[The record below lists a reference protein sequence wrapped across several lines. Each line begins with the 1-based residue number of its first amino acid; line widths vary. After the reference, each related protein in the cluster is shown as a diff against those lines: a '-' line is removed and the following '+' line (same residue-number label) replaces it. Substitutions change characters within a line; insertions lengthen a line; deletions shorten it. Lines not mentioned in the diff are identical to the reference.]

1 MLNDNSGGEQVIKES
16 NLPIF
21 PSSPVAPAKSLDSSQ
36 VYEALRKSEERY
48 RELVEHANSI
58 ILRCDRNGRIT
69 SFNEYAQ
76 QLFGY
81 SEAEIIGRHLVGTI
95 VAASE
100 TSGRDLRKL
109 IDDICDHPQEHRYNI
124 NENVTKSGKR
134 VWIAWTNKILSDEK
148 GRPNGILSIGT
159 DITKQRLLE
168 EELRQAQ
175 KMQAIGELAGGIAHD
190 FNNMIHGISG
200 YAEVIQQIAEDPR
213 ISEYT
218 NHILTTARHAA
229 ELTKQLLTFARK
241 GNYQLKDCNTHEITR
256 DVCAMLGRTI
266 DRRIRIEQFLEANRP
281 HVIGDPAQLKSAL
294 LNIGIN
300 AKDAMP
306 GGGTLRFASSNL
318 AIAKTTT
325 IADFEVQ
332 PGHYLLITISDNG
345 TGMTPEV
352 RRRIFEPFFTTKE
365 SGRGAGLGLAAVHG
379 TIHLHKG
386 AIQCYSHEGKG
397 STFKLYLPISEAH
410 PNTASQKSA
419 ASSAKSKLN
428 IMVVDDEAIV
438 RSYSK
443 TLFEMNGHSVVT
455 FATAEQAI
463 TYYRQHCDQVD
474 LVILDMIMPGMDGQ
488 ELFAFLRRINPE
500 VKAILSTGYSV
511 DSKVQEVITDG
522 VLDCIQKPFTYEQL
536 SKKIEEMITSGL
548 LEPTK

>member
-1 MLNDNSGGEQVIKES
+1 MIKDNR
-16 NLPIF
+16 LPVF
-21 PSSPVAPAKSLDSSQ
+21 PSSPIVTGGQNRDSLQ

-58 ILRCDRNGRIT
+58 IMRCDRHGRVT

-95 VAASE
+95 VPASE
-100 TSGRDLRKL
+100 SSGRDLRQL
-109 IDDICDHPQEHRYNI
+109 IQHVCDHPQEHRYNI
-124 NENVTKSGKR
+124 NENITKSGKR
-134 VWIAWTNKILSDEK
+134 VWIAWTNKILSDEN
-148 GRPNGILSIGT
+148 GRPTGILSIGT

-256 DVCAMLGRTI
+256 DVCAMLERTI
-266 DRRIRIEQFLEANRP
+266 DRRIRVEQQLEAGRP
-281 HVIGDPAQLKSAL
+281 HVVGDPAQLKSAL

-306 GGGTLRFASSNL
+306 NGGILRFASSNITFER
-318 AIAKTTT
+318 AAT

-332 PGHYLLITISDNG
+332 PGHYLLITIRDSG
-345 TGMTPEV
+345 TGMPPEV

-365 SGRGAGLGLAAVHG
+365 CGRGAGLGLAAVHG

-386 AIQCYSHEGKG
+386 AIQCHSIEGEG
-397 STFKLYLPISEAH
+397 STFNLYLPIAEAKTNKQ
-410 PNTASQKSA
+410 PSQAESLSA
-419 ASSAKSKLN
+419 NRQLR

-443 TLFEMNGHSVVT
+443 TLFEMNGHSVST
-455 FATAEQAI
+455 FASAEQAI
-463 TYYRQHCDQVD
+463 TYYRQHYEQVD

-500 VKAILSTGYSV
+500 VKALLSTGFSV
-511 DSKVQEVITDG
+511 DSKVQEVIADG
-522 VLDCIQKPFTYEQL
+522 VLDCIQKPFTYDRL
-536 SKKIEEMITSGL
+536 SKKIEELIFSGQL
-548 LEPTK
+548 TTPETRN

>member
-1 MLNDNSGGEQVIKES
+1 MIKEN

-21 PSSPVAPAKSLDSSQ
+21 PSSPAIVSASDRGSSQ

-58 ILRCDRNGRIT
+58 IMRCDQHGHIT

-81 SEAEIIGRHLVGTI
+81 CEAEVVGRHLIGTI
-95 VAASE
+95 VPASE
-100 TSGRDLRKL
+100 TSGRDLRQL
-109 IDDICDHPQEHRYNI
+109 MEHICQFPQEHRYNI
-124 NENVTKSGKR
+124 NENITKCGKR
-134 VWIAWTNKILSDEK
+134 VWIAWTNKITSDEK
-148 GRPNGILSIGT
+148 GNPTGILSIGS

-200 YAEVIQQIAEDPR
+200 YAEVIQQISTDIR
-213 ISEYT
+213 INEYT
-218 NHILTTARHAA
+218 NHILTTARHAS

-241 GNYQLKDCNTHEITR
+241 GKYQLKACNTHEIIR
-256 DVCAMLGRTI
+256 DVCAMLARTI
-266 DRRIRIEQFLEANRP
+266 DRRIEIDQQLKANRP
-281 HVIGDPAQLKSAL
+281 HIMGDPAQLKSAL

-306 GGGTLRFASSNL
+306 SGGSLTFGTTNVSIDKPIS
-318 AIAKTTT
+318 
-325 IADFEVQ
+325 IADFEI
-332 PGHYLLITISDNG
+332 PAGHYLLITITDNG
-345 TGMTPEV
+345 SGMSDEI
-352 RRRIFEPFFTTKE
+352 RLRIFEPFFTTKE

-386 AIQCYSHEGKG
+386 AIQCNSWEGEG
-397 STFKLYLPISEAH
+397 SCFKLYLPISKA
-410 PNTASQKSA
+410 PIIKQTYQ
-419 ASSAKSKLN
+419 AKKLAKERRLR

-438 RSYSK
+438 RTYSK
-443 TLFEMNGHSVVT
+443 ALFEMNGHSVVA

-463 TYYRQHCDQVD
+463 SYYRKYSDQVD
-474 LVILDMIMPGMDGQ
+474 LVLLDMIMPGMDGQ
-488 ELFAFLRRINPE
+488 ELFAFLKRINPN

-511 DSKVQEVITDG
+511 DSKVQEVIAEG
-522 VLDCIQKPFTYEQL
+522 VLDCIQKPFTFERL
-536 SKKIEEMITSGL
+536 TKKIEEMIASGKINL
-548 LEPTK
+548 PS

>member
-1 MLNDNSGGEQVIKES
+1 MIKES
-16 NLPIF
+16 NLPFF
-21 PSSPVAPAKSLDSSQ
+21 PSSPALASTHDLDSNQ
-36 VYEALRKSEERY
+36 IYEALRKSEERY

-58 ILRCDRNGRIT
+58 IMRCDRNGRIT

-95 VAASE
+95 VPASE

-124 NENVTKSGKR
+124 NENITKSGKR
-134 VWIAWTNKILSDEK
+134 VWIAWTNKIMSDER
-148 GRPNGILSIGT
+148 GCPNGILSIGT

-200 YAEVIQQIAEDPR
+200 YAEVIQQISKDSR

-266 DRRIRIEQFLEANRP
+266 DRRIRIEQLLEANRP
-281 HVIGDPAQLKSAL
+281 HIIGDPAQLKSAL

-306 GGGTLRFASSNL
+306 NGGTLRFTSSN
-318 AIAKTTT
+318 ITFNKGMT

-345 TGMTPEV
+345 TGMPPEV

-386 AIQCYSHEGKG
+386 AIRCHSQEGEG
-397 STFKLYLPISEAH
+397 STFKLYLPISKAREEKQGK
-410 PNTASQKSA
+410 PAS
-419 ASSAKSKLN
+419 ASPAQRKLN

-443 TLFEMNGHSVVT
+443 TLFEMNGHKVVT

-463 TYYRQHCDQVD
+463 TYYRQHCDRVD

-500 VKAILSTGYSV
+500 VKALLSTGYSV
-511 DSKVQEVITDG
+511 DSKVQEVISEG
-522 VLDCIQKPFTYEQL
+522 VLDCIQKPFTYERL
-536 SKKIEEMITSGL
+536 SKKIEELIASGQL
-548 LEPTK
+548 ISTK

>member
-1 MLNDNSGGEQVIKES
+1 MIKE
-16 NLPIF
+16 NRLPVF
-21 PSSPVAPAKSLDSSQ
+21 PSSPIVTGSQNRDSQQ

-58 ILRCDRNGRIT
+58 IMRCDRHGKVT

-81 SEAEIIGRHLVGTI
+81 SEAEIIGRHLIGTI
-95 VAASE
+95 VPASE
-100 TSGRDLRKL
+100 SSGRDLRQL
-109 IDDICDHPQEHRYNI
+109 IQHVCDHPQEHRYNI
-124 NENVTKSGKR
+124 NENITKSGKR
-134 VWIAWTNKILSDEK
+134 VWIAWTNKILSDEN
-148 GRPNGILSIGT
+148 GSPTGILSIGT

-256 DVCAMLGRTI
+256 DVCAMLERTI
-266 DRRIRIEQFLEANRP
+266 DRRIRIEQQLEAGRP
-281 HVIGDPAQLKSAL
+281 HVVGDPAQLKSAL

-306 GGGTLRFASSNL
+306 GGGILRFSSSN
-318 AIAKTTT
+318 ITFERTTT
-325 IADFEVQ
+325 IADFEVH
-332 PGHYLLITISDNG
+332 PGHYLLITIHDSG
-345 TGMTPEV
+345 TGMPPEV

-365 SGRGAGLGLAAVHG
+365 CGRGAGLGLAAVHG

-386 AIQCYSHEGKG
+386 AIQCHSIEGKG
-397 STFKLYLPISEAH
+397 STFNLYLPIAEAKTSKQQ
-410 PNTASQKSA
+410 NQAESLSA
-419 ASSAKSKLN
+419 NRQLR

-443 TLFEMNGHSVVT
+443 TLFEMNGHKVNT
-455 FATAEQAI
+455 FASAEQAI
-463 TYYRQHCDQVD
+463 TYYRQHYEQVD
-474 LVILDMIMPGMDGQ
+474 LIILDMIMPGMDGQ
-488 ELFAFLRRINPE
+488 ELFAFLRRINPN
-500 VKAILSTGYSV
+500 VKALLSTGFSV
-511 DSKVQEVITDG
+511 DSKVQEVIADG
-522 VLDCIQKPFTYEQL
+522 VLDCIQKPFTYDRL
-536 SKKIEEMITSGL
+536 SKKIEELILSGQL
-548 LEPTK
+548 LTPEA

>member
-1 MLNDNSGGEQVIKES
+1 MIKES
-16 NLPIF
+16 NMPIF
-21 PSSPVAPAKSLDSSQ
+21 PLSPSTATTSDRDSTQ

-58 ILRCDRNGRIT
+58 IMRCDQHGRIT

-81 SEAEIIGRHLVGTI
+81 TEAEIIGRHLIGTI
-95 VAASE
+95 VPASE
-100 TSGRDLRKL
+100 TSGRDLRQL
-109 IDDICDHPQEHRYNI
+109 IDRICQFPEEHRYNI
-124 NENVTKSGKR
+124 NENITKCGKR
-134 VWIAWTNKILSDEK
+134 VWIAWTNKIISDEK
-148 GRPNGILSIGT
+148 GDPAGILSIGS

-190 FNNMIHGISG
+190 FNNMIHGING
-200 YAEVIQQIAEDPR
+200 YAEVIRQISTDAR
-213 ISEYT
+213 INEYT

-241 GNYQLKDCNTHEITR
+241 GNYQLKSCNTHEIIR
-256 DVCAMLGRTI
+256 DVCAMLTRTI
-266 DRRIRIEQFLEANRP
+266 DRRIEIDQQLDANRP
-281 HVIGDPAQLKSAL
+281 HIVGDPAQLKSAL

-306 GGGTLRFASSNL
+306 SGGSLSFVTANITIEKSAS
-318 AIAKTTT
+318 
-325 IADFEVQ
+325 IADFEIQ
-332 PGHYLLITISDNG
+332 PGQYLLITITDNG
-345 TGMTPEV
+345 TGMSDEV

-386 AIQCYSHEGKG
+386 AIQCQSREGIG
-397 STFKLYLPISEAH
+397 SSFKLYLPISK
-410 PNTASQKSA
+410 PPIKKRTYQ
-419 ASSAKSKLN
+419 AKKLARERKLR

-438 RSYSK
+438 RTYSK
-443 TLFEMNGHSVVT
+443 ALFEMNGHSVVT

-463 TYYRQHCDQVD
+463 TYYRKYSDEVD
-474 LVILDMIMPGMDGQ
+474 LVLLDMIMPGMDGQ
-488 ELFAFLRRINPE
+488 ELFAFLKRINPE

-511 DSKVQEVITDG
+511 DSKVQEVISDG
-522 VLDCIQKPFTYEQL
+522 VLDCIQKPFTFEHL
-536 SKKIEEMITSGL
+536 SKKIEEMIASGKITL
-548 LEPTK
+548 PR

>member
-1 MLNDNSGGEQVIKES
+1 MIKENS
-16 NLPIF
+16 LPVF
-21 PSSPVAPAKSLDSSQ
+21 PTSTYVTSSQSRDSQQ

-58 ILRCDRNGRIT
+58 IMRCDRHGRIT

-81 SEAEIIGRHLVGTI
+81 SEAEIIGRHLIGTI
-95 VAASE
+95 VPACES
-100 TSGRDLRKL
+100 SGRDLRQL
-109 IDDICDHPQEHRYNI
+109 IQHVCDNPQEHRYNI
-124 NENVTKSGKR
+124 NENITKSGKR
-134 VWIAWTNKILSDEK
+134 VWIAWTNKILSDES
-148 GRPNGILSIGT
+148 GCPTGILSIGT

-256 DVCAMLGRTI
+256 DVCAMLERTI
-266 DRRIRIEQFLEANRP
+266 DRRIRVEQQLEAGRP
-281 HVIGDPAQLKSAL
+281 HVVGDPAQLKSAL

-306 GGGTLRFASSNL
+306 SGGTLRFSSSN
-318 AIAKTTT
+318 ITFEKITT

-332 PGHYLLITISDNG
+332 PGHYLLITIRDNG
-345 TGMTPEV
+345 TGMPPEV

-365 SGRGAGLGLAAVHG
+365 CGRGAGLGLAAVHG

-386 AIQCYSHEGKG
+386 AIQCHSIEGEG
-397 STFKLYLPISEAH
+397 STFNLYLPIAEAKV
-410 PNTASQKSA
+410 SRQQKQTVPQ
-419 ASSAKSKLN
+419 SAKRQLR

-443 TLFEMNGHSVVT
+443 TLFEMNGHSVTT
-455 FATAEQAI
+455 FASAEQAI
-463 TYYRQHCDQVD
+463 TYYRQHYDQVD

-488 ELFAFLRRINPE
+488 ELFAFLQRINPE
-500 VKAILSTGYSV
+500 VKALLSTGFSV
-511 DSKVQEVITDG
+511 DSKVQEVIKDG
-522 VLDCIQKPFTYEQL
+522 VLDCIQKPFTYDRL
-536 SKKIEEMITSGL
+536 SNKIEELILSGQLIT
-548 LEPTK
+548 TAF